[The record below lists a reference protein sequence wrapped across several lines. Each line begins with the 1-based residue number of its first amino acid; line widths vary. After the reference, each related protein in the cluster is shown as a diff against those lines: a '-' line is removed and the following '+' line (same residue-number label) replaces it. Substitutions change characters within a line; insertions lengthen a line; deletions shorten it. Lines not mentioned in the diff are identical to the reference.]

1 MSITRRDFLKVLGGT
16 AMLSVIRPLNK
27 YQSIVNYDFPVS
39 DHLGRVIET
48 MNYRTEPR
56 MDDYTKLNK
65 QAYQDE
71 IITINQEI
79 VSANPDFNYPNMQR
93 WFETP
98 NGFLFSGY
106 VQPVKNLSNQPID
119 KLQPNQ
125 SGFWA
130 EVTIPI
136 VDLILDNPPAKAP
149 WLNDVLAR
157 SGTPRLYYSQ
167 VVWIDQVKTGDNGQL
182 LYRFEENGGRPQ
194 GATGGSYGDI
204 FWADGKAFRPLTEED
219 VSPIHPEVDP
229 TTKKVIVDVT
239 RGVNTLLCM
248 EGDHEVYF
256 CRCSPGAKFNSDGTQ
271 VDNWTTI
278 PGEYKTQ
285 WKTVS
290 IHMSGGSTGAG
301 YDTPAVSWA
310 NFFDSQHGMAIH
322 SAFWHNLFGEQ
333 VSHGCVNVTPE
344 DAKWIFRWTSPKI
357 DLSTADLRNI
367 QDGTHVIIKE
377 RSF

>member
-1 MSITRRDFLKVLGGT
+1 MSITRRDFLKLVGNT
-16 AMLSVIRPLNK
+16 AMLSVVRPWNYFNLIN
-27 YQSIVNYDFPVS
+27 NYDFPAS
-39 DHLGRVIET
+39 DNLGRIIET
-48 MNYRTEPR
+48 MNYRTQPR
-56 MDDYTKLNK
+56 IDDYTKLNK

-71 IITINQEI
+71 VVSIGSEI

-98 NGFLFSGY
+98 DGFLFAGY
-106 VQPVKNLSNQPID
+106 VQPVKNLTNEPINNIP
-119 KLQPNQ
+119 KNIP
-125 SGFWA
+125 GFWA
-130 EVTIPI
+130 EVTIPF
-136 VDLILDNPPAKAP
+136 VDLLLDNPPAKAP

-157 SGTPRLYYSQ
+157 AGTPRLYYSQ
-167 VVWIDQVKTGDNGQL
+167 VVWIDQVKTGDTGQM
-182 LYRFEENGGRPQ
+182 LYRFEENGGRSE

-204 FWADGKAFRPLTEED
+204 FWADGKAFRPLTD
-219 VSPIHPEVDP
+219 NDISPIHPEVDP
-229 TTKKVIVDVT
+229 NTKKVIVDIT
-239 RGVNTLLCM
+239 RGVNTLSCM
-248 EGDHEVYF
+248 EGDTEVYF
-256 CRCSPGAKFNSDGTQ
+256 CRCSPGAKFNSDGTP

-310 NFFDSQHGMAIH
+310 TFFDSQHGMAIH

-357 DLSTADLRNI
+357 DLSSADLRNI
-367 QDGTHVIIKE
+367 QDGTHVVIKE